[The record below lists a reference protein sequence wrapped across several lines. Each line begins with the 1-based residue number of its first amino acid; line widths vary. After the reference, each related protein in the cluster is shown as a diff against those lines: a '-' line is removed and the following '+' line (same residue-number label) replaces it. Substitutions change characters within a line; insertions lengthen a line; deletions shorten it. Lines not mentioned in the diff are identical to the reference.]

1 MKKILLIATGGT
13 IASKSSEEGLTP
25 LISSEE
31 LLAHVPQVKKFCTV
45 ETMQILNIDSTN
57 IQPEH
62 WLLIA
67 ATIKEHYADYD
78 GFVVCHGTDTMAYTT
93 AALSYLIQNSPK
105 PIVVTGAQKPID
117 MDVTDAKTN
126 LADSLLYAS
135 HNTAHG
141 VCLVFDGKV
150 IAGTRARKVRTKS
163 YNAFE
168 SINYP
173 HLATIHDGR
182 IIQYI
187 TESVPCAYPAFYD
200 TLSPKV
206 CLLKLIP
213 GVNPDVLTYMGE
225 KYDAIIIESYGVGG
239 IPSDEHR
246 NFLNEVER
254 LVGMGK
260 IIVMT
265 TQVMHEGS
273 DMDVYAVGHVAKQ
286 RYGLMES
293 FDMTLE
299 ATVTKLMWILGQ
311 TSDPERVKDMFYST
325 VGHDILWKNTVR

>member
-25 LISSEE
+25 LLSSQE
-31 LLAHVPQVKKFCTV
+31 LLAHVPQVKEFCTV
-45 ETMQILNIDSTN
+45 DTMQIMNIDSTN
-57 IQPEH
+57 IQPEY
-62 WLLIA
+62 WLDIA
-67 ATIKEHYADYD
+67 NTIKEHYADYD

-117 MDVTDAKTN
+117 MEITDAKTN
-126 LADSLLYAS
+126 LADRLLFAS
-135 HNTAHG
+135 YDNAHG

-173 HLATIHDGR
+173 YLATIHDGR

-187 TESVPCAYPAFYD
+187 SESVPCAYPAFYSAID
-200 TLSPKV
+200 PMV
-206 CLLKLIP
+206 CLLKMIP
-213 GVNPDVLTYMGE
+213 GMNPDVLTYMGE

-254 LVGMGK
+254 IVSMGK
-260 IIVMT
+260 IVVMT

-299 ATVTKLMWILGQ
+299 AAVTKLMWILGQ
-311 TSDPERVKDMFYST
+311 TNDPQKMKSMFYT
-325 VGHDILWKNTVR
+325 TINRDILFQGE

>member
-25 LISSEE
+25 LLSSQE
-31 LLAHVPQVKKFCTV
+31 LLVHVPQVKEFCTV
-45 ETMQILNIDSTN
+45 DTMQIMNIDSTN
-57 IQPEH
+57 IQPEY
-62 WLLIA
+62 WLDIA
-67 ATIKEHYADYD
+67 NTIKEHYADYD

-117 MDVTDAKTN
+117 MEITDAKTN
-126 LADSLLYAS
+126 LADSLLFAS
-135 HNTAHG
+135 YDNAHG

-173 HLATIHDGR
+173 YLATIHDGR

-187 TESVPCAYPAFYD
+187 SESVPCAYPAFYSAID
-200 TLSPKV
+200 PKV
-206 CLLKLIP
+206 CLLKMIP
-213 GVNPDVLTYMGE
+213 GMNPDVLTYMGE

-254 LVGMGK
+254 IVSMGK
-260 IIVMT
+260 IVVMT

-299 ATVTKLMWILGQ
+299 AAVTKLMWILGQ
-311 TSDPERVKDMFYST
+311 TNDPQKMKSMFYT
-325 VGHDILWKNTVR
+325 TINRDILFQGE

>member
-25 LISSEE
+25 LLSSQE
-31 LLAHVPQVKKFCTV
+31 LLAHVPQVKEFCTV
-45 ETMQILNIDSTN
+45 DTMQIMNIDSTN
-57 IQPEH
+57 IQPEY
-62 WLLIA
+62 WLDIA
-67 ATIKEHYADYD
+67 NTIKEHYADYD

-117 MDVTDAKTN
+117 MEITDAKTN
-126 LADSLLYAS
+126 LADSLLFAS
-135 HNTAHG
+135 YDNAHG

-173 HLATIHDGR
+173 YLATIHDGR

-187 TESVPCAYPAFYD
+187 SESVPCAYPAFYSAID
-200 TLSPKV
+200 PKV
-206 CLLKLIP
+206 CLLKMIP
-213 GVNPDVLTYMGE
+213 GMNPDVLTYMGE

-254 LVGMGK
+254 IVSMGK
-260 IIVMT
+260 IVVMT

-299 ATVTKLMWILGQ
+299 AAGTKLMWILGQ
-311 TSDPERVKDMFYST
+311 TNDPQKMKSMFYT
-325 VGHDILWKNTVR
+325 TINRDILFQGE

>member
-1 MKKILLIATGGT
+1 M
-13 IASKSSEEGLTP
+13 
-25 LISSEE
+25 
-31 LLAHVPQVKKFCTV
+31 
-45 ETMQILNIDSTN
+45 NIDSTN
-57 IQPEH
+57 IQPEY
-62 WLLIA
+62 WLDIA
-67 ATIKEHYADYD
+67 NTIKEHYADYD

-117 MDVTDAKTN
+117 MEITDAKTN
-126 LADSLLYAS
+126 LADSLLFAS
-135 HNTAHG
+135 YDNAHG

-173 HLATIHDGR
+173 YLATIHDGR

-187 TESVPCAYPAFYD
+187 SESVPCAYPAFYSAID
-200 TLSPKV
+200 PKV
-206 CLLKLIP
+206 CLLKMIP
-213 GVNPDVLTYMGE
+213 GMNPDVLTYMGE

-254 LVGMGK
+254 IVSMGK
-260 IIVMT
+260 IVVMT

-299 ATVTKLMWILGQ
+299 AAVTKLMWILGQ
-311 TSDPERVKDMFYST
+311 TNDPQKMKSMFYT
-325 VGHDILWKNTVR
+325 TINRDILFQGE

>member
-25 LISSEE
+25 LLSSQE
-31 LLAHVPQVKKFCTV
+31 LLAHVPQVKEFCTV
-45 ETMQILNIDSTN
+45 DTMQIMNIDSTN
-57 IQPEH
+57 IQPEY
-62 WLLIA
+62 WLDIA
-67 ATIKEHYADYD
+67 NTIKEHYADYD

-117 MDVTDAKTN
+117 MEITDAKTN
-126 LADSLLYAS
+126 LADSLLFAS
-135 HNTAHG
+135 YDNAHG

-173 HLATIHDGR
+173 YLATIHDGR

-187 TESVPCAYPAFYD
+187 SESVPCAYPAFYSAID
-200 TLSPKV
+200 PKV
-206 CLLKLIP
+206 CLLKMIP
-213 GVNPDVLTYMGE
+213 GMNPDVLTYMGE

-254 LVGMGK
+254 IVSMGK
-260 IIVMT
+260 IVVMT

-293 FDMTLE
+293 FDMTSWT
-299 ATVTKLMWILGQ
+299 AMVT
-311 TSDPERVKDMFYST
+311 
-325 VGHDILWKNTVR
+325 